1 MAPRVQRQRRM
12 LPGKLV
18 VFRREPRKKRA
29 THANLSRTHTL
40 AKTGNFWFC
49 WRCRFCTAQR
59 VKGLAGQC
67 RGVVHSRG
75 GVLKKLK
82 DGRNPKDGR
91 WLAEPTLHA
100 VGRADVLRRTLDGT
114 GVTWL
119 MSWSA
124 TSLAWIS
131 LKRDTNLA
139 CHCSART
146 CASFV
151 GLLVTD
157 AVSLIRTSS
166 QKQIHRWTCMMLSGA
181 ELGDLKD
188 NLARSDMT

>member
-18 VFRREPRKKRA
+18 VFQREPRKKRA

-49 WRCRFCTAQR
+49 WRCGFCTAQR
-59 VKGLAGQC
+59 EKRARGTVSRSRAQPGRSAQEAQGWQKPKERTLAG
-67 RGVVHSRG
+67 GAS
-75 GVLKKLK
+75 
-82 DGRNPKDGR
+82 
-91 WLAEPTLHA
+91 LACCC
-100 VGRADVLRRTLDGT
+100 GRAATETGWDWRDV
-114 GVTWL
+114 V
-119 MSWSA
+119 SA

-151 GLLVTD
+151 GLLVAD

-188 NLARSDMT
+188 NLARSGMT